1 MEFARGVE
9 EWFRLREIVIKVSGK
24 VISLKVKEHM
34 SSILPKGNWQVC
46 GLVVSSTEE
55 EGPSMRMDQSM
66 MVISIKT
73 VVTEKVGFSMLME
86 LSMKE
91 VLKLIWWKASAPW
104 LESIINIKAVGKM
117 ARWKALEKVTG
128 TTRTRNYLK
137 PTKDNMKMASSMGK
151 DSTDGPT
158 DESIQVNGSMAR

>member
-1 MEFARGVE
+1 
-9 EWFRLREIVIKVSGK
+9 
-24 VISLKVKEHM
+24 
-34 SSILPKGNWQVC
+34 
-46 GLVVSSTEE
+46 
-55 EGPSMRMDQSM
+55 
-66 MVISIKT
+66 
-73 VVTEKVGFSMLME
+73 
-86 LSMKE
+86 
-91 VLKLIWWKASAPW
+91 